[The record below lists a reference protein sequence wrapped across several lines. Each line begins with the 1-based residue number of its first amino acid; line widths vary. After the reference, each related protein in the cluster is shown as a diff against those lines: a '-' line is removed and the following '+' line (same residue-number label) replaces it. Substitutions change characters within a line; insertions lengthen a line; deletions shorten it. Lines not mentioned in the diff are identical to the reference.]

1 MKATVLVV
9 DDERV
14 FRVLAKDA
22 LEDDG
27 FAVETA
33 ASLAQARQ
41 ELARGLPDIVVLD
54 RRLPDGD
61 GIDLLREMRRSSAD
75 APLVV
80 VVTAY
85 ADIPSAVE
93 ALQAGAADYLA
104 KPIQSAELIHKI
116 HKAIELRGL
125 KDRLARASA
134 ARGAAIAPVSPAMRA
149 AMDLLRRVG
158 ASKTTPVFL
167 MGPSGAGKQYA
178 AESLHAMTYAG
189 DDAAPFVDV
198 NCATLPASLVESELF
213 GHERG
218 AFTDAKTSHRGLVEL
233 AAGGTLFLDEIA
245 ELSEPAQ
252 AKLLKFLD
260 TMRFRRVGGQ
270 REIEVEL
277 RVIAATN
284 QPVDRLVREGRMRE
298 DLYHRLTVFLI
309 EVPPLASRR
318 EDIPEL
324 ARAFVAR
331 CADRVKKRVTGLSP
345 AAMKSLLEYDYPGNV
360 RELRNI
366 IERAVILAEGLQI
379 ESADLLLSPAS
390 RRGAAPGPRP
400 FFSVG
405 LDESG
410 APPTHDAIERA
421 YVLRVLEHTGGKRMA
436 AAQALGMSYPT
447 FLKRLRE
454 LNVPDE

>member
-1 MKATVLVV
+1 MKAHVLVV

-22 LEDDG
+22 LEDEG

-33 ASLAQARQ
+33 ASLGQARQ
-41 ELARGLPDIVVLD
+41 ELAKGLPDVLVLD

-61 GIDLLREMRRSSAD
+61 GIDLLREIRRASAD
-75 APLVV
+75 APLVLM
-80 VVTAY
+80 VTAY

-104 KPIQSAELIHKI
+104 KPIQPAELVHKL

-125 KDRLARASA
+125 KDRLARAHA

-149 AMDLLRRVG
+149 AMDLLRRVS
-158 ASKTTPVFL
+158 ASRTTPVFL
-167 MGPSGAGKQYA
+167 IGPSGAGKQYA
-178 AESLHAMTYAG
+178 AEALHAMTHGAP
-189 DDAAPFVDV
+189 DAAPFVDV
-198 NCATLPASLVESELF
+198 NCATLPANLVESELF

-218 AFTDAKTSHRGLVEL
+218 AFTDARTSHRGLVEL
-233 AAGGTLFLDEIA
+233 AGGGTLFLDEIA

-260 TMRFRRVGGQ
+260 SMRFRRVGGQ

-284 QPVDRLVREGRMRE
+284 QPVDRLLREGRMRE
-298 DLYHRLTVFLI
+298 DLYHRLTVFTV
-309 EVPPLASRR
+309 EVPPLAARR

-324 ARAFVAR
+324 ARAFVVQ
-331 CADRVKKRVTGLSP
+331 CADRVKKRVAGISP

-366 IERAVILAEGLQI
+366 VERAVILAEGSQI
-379 ESADLLLSPAS
+379 EAADLLLSTAS
-390 RRGAAPGPRP
+390 RRGAARGPGA
-400 FFSVG
+400 FFGVS
-405 LDESG
+405 LDERG
-410 APPTHDAIERA
+410 APPPWDTVERA
-421 YVLRVLEHTGGKRMA
+421 YVLRVLDHCGGKRTA

-454 LNVPDE
+454 LDVPDE